1 MKNRWGSILDK
12 HVADQEQ
19 LIGADKVQKVFD
31 ARTLEQLAKNNF
43 ALYRFRPATCFDH
56 ENDDDDIPEGVL
68 ASKKQRDVRKLV
80 RKLDIGQ
87 AA

>member
-31 ARTLEQLAKNNF
+31 ARTLEQLAKN
-43 ALYRFRPATCFDH
+43 
-56 ENDDDDIPEGVL
+56 
-68 ASKKQRDVRKLV
+68 K
-80 RKLDIGQ
+80 
-87 AA
+87 